1 MALSC
6 HDQPVVISQS
16 QLNEGEHVVLSTRTH
31 VKVLIGAL
39 LTLLVTVFVAAF
51 LAALVRKNIDEGAG
65 RTTLMVVIAV
75 LTVAILFWW
84 VVRKFVNW
92 FTTTYTFTNRRFIQ
106 RSGFIA
112 KKGTTIPL
120 NRISEVDFDIG
131 LIDRIFGCGT
141 LYVSDASESGRVP
154 LKDIPRVEEVQR
166 VVAEE
171 LHKLTQPHESR
182 PSTDD
187 GT

>member
-1 MALSC
+1 M
-6 HDQPVVISQS
+6 VISQS
-16 QLNEGEHVVLSTRTH
+16 QLNEGEHVVVSTRTH

-51 LAALVRKNIDEGAG
+51 AAGFVNKQLDDGAA
-65 RTTLMVVIAV
+65 RTTLMVVILVVAV
-75 LTVAILFWW
+75 GVVFWF
-84 VVRKFVNW
+84 VIRKFVSW
-92 FTTTYTFTNRRFIQ
+92 YTTTYTFTNRRFIQ

-131 LIDRIFGCGT
+131 VIDRLFGCGT
-141 LYVSDASESGRVP
+141 LYVSDASEQGRVP

-166 VVAEE
+166 VVAAE
-171 LHKLTQPHESR
+171 LHQLTQPRETSN
-182 PSTDD
+182 PTDD